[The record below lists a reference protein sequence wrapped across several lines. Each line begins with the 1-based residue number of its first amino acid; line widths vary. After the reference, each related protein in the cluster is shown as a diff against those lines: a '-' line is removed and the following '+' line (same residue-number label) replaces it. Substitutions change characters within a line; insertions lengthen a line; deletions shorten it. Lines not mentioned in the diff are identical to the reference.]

1 MMTHSHRGIRAR
13 CAAGAFVAAA
23 ALFIAPPAFAQA
35 PAPGE
40 ADPGVRPIRMIDRA
54 EVRASRVEIQAGA
67 TRSVHAHDDVIYH
80 LWIPIEGSLQIT
92 IGNDAPVSAA
102 SGQAFFMKRGTR
114 HGFKNIGTTP
124 GAALEI
130 FIKQTTTAGGI
141 DPLAAIAG
149 ELAALMGTRQTV
161 P

>member
-1 MMTHSHRGIRAR
+1 MSSRQPRPVPLRSAVTTLLMS
-13 CAAGAFVAAA
+13 AAVLASVPGY
-23 ALFIAPPAFAQA
+23 AQTL
-35 PAPGE
+35 APGE
-40 ADPGVRPIRMIDRA
+40 ADPGVKPTRMIDRA
-54 EVRASRVEIQAGA
+54 EVRVSRIEMQPGSA
-67 TRSVHAHDDVIYH
+67 RRVHTHDDVIYH

-92 IGNDAPVSAA
+92 IGTNTPVAAA
-102 SGQAFFMKRGTR
+102 SGQAFFMTRGTS

-130 FIKQTTTAGGI
+130 FIKQTTTAGL

-149 ELAALMGTRQTV
+149 ELAALAAPRHPV